1 MMVWQRTTRAPNTPG
16 GIMIAIIGHID
27 VDPSVRDR
35 LVESTIELQLAT
47 RRDEPGCVVY
57 TVAADPAVPGRI
69 SITELWESSAAL
81 DDHFQHA
88 NFFATGD
95 LMRTQT
101 RLGGTAM
108 KYRIDAVAPVRGSDG
123 NATSSF
129 I

>member
-1 MMVWQRTTRAPNTPG
+1 
-16 GIMIAIIGHID
+16 MIAIIGHID
-27 VDPSVRDR
+27 VEPEVRDR
-35 LVESTIELQLAT
+35 LVESTVELQLAT
-47 RRDEPGCVVY
+47 RRDEPGCLVY

-69 SITELWESSAAL
+69 CITELWESSEAL
-81 DDHFQHA
+81 DDHFRHA

-95 LMRTQT
+95 VMRAEP

-129 I
+129 L